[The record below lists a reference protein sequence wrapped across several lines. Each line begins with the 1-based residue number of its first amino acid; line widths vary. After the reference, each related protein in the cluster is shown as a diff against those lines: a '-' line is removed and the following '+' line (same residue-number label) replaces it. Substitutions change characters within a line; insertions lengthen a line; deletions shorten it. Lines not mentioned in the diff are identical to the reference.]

1 MSVRSLA
8 DTLTG
13 ASPTAD
19 VARQPTNNEGF
30 FSLRTIL
37 VGNQTSRTND
47 PSTRPLLRMPT
58 ASRESTPAAQ
68 RLQRPTRAV
77 STRPLNSYSNCY
89 SNPSSTSHSKSSVS
103 SVETAPLFDQDSTH
117 ESTFAKFV
125 PESSSNSLFQFNS
138 LEAKHDEA
146 SAFVSNAPKTANA
159 LAPSLMN
166 LTAPPMAF
174 SSPPSPPTALANE
187 EHDSAPIA
195 STASF
200 LQSVG
205 KPQAGPP
212 GKGLELVGGSKRI
225 NELTGELAV
234 LKDDLRQAHEQ
245 LESKATT
252 ISCHEQTIRSMQTAH
267 EEAQQKLQ
275 EQLKQAFEQKFEHE
289 VQARVDTLQAELEA
303 KADARL
309 QAQVEAQLNVRLDEQ
324 STRSS
329 DEANE
334 QLRVA
339 EEARCLLA
347 KQLEDAKECL
357 DKLQCEQEAH
367 IQRCNEA
374 IESQTALEERVAEL
388 TRVSSEAV
396 EKKQELELLVSDMTL
411 ENDTLK
417 VHLEKTDALKA
428 EWDSER
434 EALKEAFKEQYEALE
449 AKLRAETEAVAAL
462 QTTANPANPADSEKI
477 VVLEPEQS
485 SEQSSEFVPVSQNVS
500 IDDFDLEDHPVEH
513 MRQTLAAISTV
524 VCDFDNLP
532 DHNHDDNP
540 DHNHD
545 DNLVIGICKEVVA
558 ARNRHPLRDLD
569 NHHILLHAG
578 GGLTKLDEAGRMK
591 RCSDLD
597 AHISSISSAQD
608 VSIGEKVKGS
618 AENYMHS
625 NMLDIAAWIKRQ
637 QADRPH
643 TRMVSIG
650 Y

>member
-37 VGNQTSRTND
+37 VGNQTPRTDD

-58 ASRESTPAAQ
+58 ASRDSTPSAQ
-68 RLQRPTRAV
+68 RLQRPTRIV
-77 STRPLNSYSNCY
+77 STRPLKGAFATNPH
-89 SNPSSTSHSKSSVS
+89 SNPSVS
-103 SVETAPLFDQDSTH
+103 SVETAPVFDQDSTH
-117 ESTFAKFV
+117 ESSFAKFV
-125 PESSSNSLFQFNS
+125 PETTSNSLFQFNC
-138 LEAKHDEA
+138 LEAKHDDGV
-146 SAFVSNAPKTANA
+146 SAFASNAPNTITA
-159 LAPSLMN
+159 LTPSL
-166 LTAPPMAF
+166 LTPSPMAF

-200 LQSVG
+200 LQSVD
-205 KPQAGPP
+205 KPQPGPP

-245 LESKATT
+245 LDSKTAT

-267 EEAQQKLQ
+267 EEAQQKLH
-275 EQLKQAFEQKFEHE
+275 EQLKQAFRERYEHE
-289 VQARVDTLQAELEA
+289 VQARVDNLQAEVEA

-309 QAQVEAQLNVRLDEQ
+309 QAQVETQLNLHLEEQ
-324 STRSS
+324 STRSN

-339 EEARCLLA
+339 EEARCVLA
-347 KQLEDAKECL
+347 KQLEEAKECL
-357 DKLQCEQEAH
+357 DKLQSEQEGH

-374 IESQTALEERVAEL
+374 IESRTALEERVAEL

-396 EKKQELELLVSDMTL
+396 EKKQELELLVSDMTI
-411 ENDTLK
+411 ENNTLK
-417 VHLEKTDALKA
+417 ATLEKAYTLKS

-434 EALKEAFKEQYEALE
+434 EALKEAFKEQYGTLE
-449 AKLRAETEAVAAL
+449 AKLHVKEEAVAAL
-462 QTTANPANPADSEKI
+462 QTTAKSVDSEEATD
-477 VVLEPEQS
+477 LEPAQS
-485 SEQSSEFVPVSQNVS
+485 PKFVSVSHNVS
-500 IDDFDLEDHPVEH
+500 TDDFDLEDHPVEH
-513 MRQTLAAISTV
+513 MRQTIAAISTV
-524 VCDFDNLP
+524 VCDFDNVSEQSANDKP
-532 DHNHDDNP
+532 
-540 DHNHD
+540 
-545 DNLVIGICKEVVA
+545 VIGICKQVVE
-558 ARNRHPLRDLD
+558 ARNYHPLRDVG
-569 NHHILLHAG
+569 NYHILLHAG
-578 GGLTKLDEAGRMK
+578 GGLSKLDEAGRIK

-597 AHISSISSAQD
+597 AHISSISSTQD
-608 VSIGEKVKGS
+608 LSIGEKIKGP

-625 NMLDIAAWIKRQ
+625 NMLDIASWIDRQ
-637 QADRPH
+637 QADRSH
-643 TRMVSIG
+643 TRVVSIG

>member
-68 RLQRPTRAV
+68 RLQRPTRTV
-77 STRPLNSYSNCY
+77 STRPLNSYSNSY
-89 SNPSSTSHSKSSVS
+89 SNPYSISQSNLSVS
-103 SVETAPLFDQDSTH
+103 SVETAPPFNQDSTH

-125 PESSSNSLFQFNS
+125 PETSSNSLFQFNS
-138 LEAKHDEA
+138 LEAKHDDGA
-146 SAFVSNAPKTANA
+146 SAFVSNAPNTANA

-166 LTAPPMAF
+166 LMAPPMAF
-174 SSPPSPPTALANE
+174 SSPPSPPMALANE

-205 KPQAGPP
+205 KPQPGPSGP
-212 GKGLELVGGSKRI
+212 SGKGLELIGGSKRI
-225 NELTGELAV
+225 NDLTGELAV

-245 LESKATT
+245 LESKASA
-252 ISCHEQTIRSMQTAH
+252 ISCHEQTIRSMHTAH
-267 EEAQQKLQ
+267 EEAQQRLQ
-275 EQLKQAFEQKFEHE
+275 EQLKQAFQQKLEHE
-289 VQARVDTLQAELEA
+289 VQARVDTLQTELEA

-309 QAQVEAQLNVRLDEQ
+309 QSQVETQLNLRLEEQ
-324 STRSS
+324 STRAG

-357 DKLQCEQEAH
+357 DKLQTEQEGH

-374 IESQTALEERVAEL
+374 IESRTALEERVSEL

-396 EKKQELELLVSDMTL
+396 DKKQELELLVGDMTL

-417 VHLEKTDALKA
+417 VNLEKADALNA
-428 EWDSER
+428 QWDSER

-449 AKLRAETEAVAAL
+449 AKLRVETEAVAAL
-462 QTTANPANPADSEKI
+462 QTNANPADSEKVI
-477 VVLEPEQS
+477 DLEPAQS
-485 SEQSSEFVPVSQNVS
+485 SEQSSESIAVSQNVS

-524 VCDFDNLP
+524 VCDFDNVP
-532 DHNHDDNP
+532 EQP
-540 DHNHD
+540 TD

-569 NHHILLHAG
+569 NHHILLHVG
-578 GGLTKLDEAGRMK
+578 GGLSKLDEAGRIK

-608 VSIGEKVKGS
+608 VSIGEKLKGS

-625 NMLDIAAWIKRQ
+625 NMLDIASWIKRQ